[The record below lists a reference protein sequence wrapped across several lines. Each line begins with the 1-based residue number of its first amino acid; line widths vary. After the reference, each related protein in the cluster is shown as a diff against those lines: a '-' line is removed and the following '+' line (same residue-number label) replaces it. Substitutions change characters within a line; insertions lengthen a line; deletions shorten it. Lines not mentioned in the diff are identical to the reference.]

1 MAASPAFELI
11 LMSVPT
17 SEAAIAG
24 RATCQKKPPAA
35 EGDGEEVAEYVEVP
49 IETVTLDDATDDHP

>member
-1 MAASPAFELI
+1 
-11 LMSVPT
+11 MSVPT
-17 SEAAIAG
+17 REAAIAG

-49 IETVTLDDATDDHP
+49 IETVTVDDATDDHP

>member
-1 MAASPAFELI
+1 
-11 LMSVPT
+11 MSVPT